1 MRTYIIRRLLQ
12 VIPVFIGIVILVF
25 FIVYN
30 APGGPYATL
39 MDPRLTPE
47 MKAQLNERLGLH
59 LPVYKQF
66 FNWVKEAAAGNLGYS
81 TYYQKKVVDVIK
93 DYIAPTF
100 LLSFASLLF
109 SLLIGI
115 PSGIISAVR
124 QYKRTDHFLTI
135 LSLIGISMP
144 SFFFGLILLQIFT
157 INLGVTPYS
166 GMKTIGVFHPNI
178 FVLWSD
184 IAWHM
189 VLPIVVLGLGS
200 TASFMRYTR
209 SAMLEVIK
217 QDYIRTA
224 RSKGLKEKVVIYKHA
239 LRNALIPIITL
250 LGFWIPALLSGA
262 VITESIFGWPGM
274 GRVAI
279 RAAMNRDYPL
289 LLGINMLLS
298 ILTLAGNFLADIFYG
313 IADPRIKYD

>member
-12 VIPVFIGIVILVF
+12 MIPVFLGIVVLVF

-39 MDPRLTPE
+39 MDPRMTAE
-47 MKAQLNERLGLH
+47 MKAELNEKLGLDK
-59 LPVYKQF
+59 PVYVQF
-66 FNWVKEAAAGNLGYS
+66 YNWGKEAVQGNLGYS
-81 TYYQKKVVDVIK
+81 TIYQRNVADVIEA
-93 DYIAPTF
+93 YIGPTF
-100 LLSFASLLF
+100 LLTFVALLF
-109 SLLIGI
+109 SLLVGI
-115 PSGIISAVR
+115 PAGIISATR
-124 QYKRTDHFLTI
+124 QYSKTDHTLTI

-144 SFFFGLILLQIFT
+144 SFFFGLLLLQFFT
-157 INLGVTPYS
+157 IDLGWTPFS
-166 GMKTIGVFHPNI
+166 GMRTVGGSYPNI
-178 FVLWSD
+178 LAYWGDV
-184 IAWHM
+184 AWHM
-189 VLPIVVLGLGS
+189 LLPVIVLGLGS

-209 SAMLEVIK
+209 SAMLEVIR
-217 QDYIRTA
+217 QDYIRNA
-224 RSKGLKEKVVIYKHA
+224 RAKGLKEQVVIYRHA

-250 LGFWIPALLSGA
+250 LGFWVPGLLSGA

-298 ILTLAGNFLADIFYG
+298 ILTLFGNLLADIFYG